1 MLIANNISKSF
12 AGVHALSG
20 VHLSLQPGMVHA
32 IIGENGAGKS
42 TLMKILSGVIHNY
55 EGQIILNGKPVQFNS
70 TRDAEAAGIAM
81 IHQELNL
88 VPQLSIAENI
98 FLGREITDSFGML
111 AERAMHEISV
121 GLLERVGL
129 RIDPVTKVEAL
140 KVGQQ
145 QLVEI
150 AKALHTKA
158 SIIIMDE
165 PTSALSDTE
174 IATLFSCIHELTAT
188 GASIVYISHKLQELY
203 NIANTYVVLR
213 DGVTVANGNM
223 MDIVEAD
230 LIAQMSGRNTTI
242 EKIITPKKFDSVF
255 LEVDDLYLKH
265 ATLPNKNL
273 LSSISFQVHQGEI
286 VGIYGLMG
294 AGRTELL
301 ECLFGLHPK
310 RSSGNIVVAG
320 KKLNITSPSAAI
332 AAGMALVPED
342 RKTEGLL
349 LEHSVRSNMSLTV
362 LHTLEKLGL
371 YIDTKAENELSQK
384 FIYEL
389 AIKTASDT
397 TLAKN
402 LSGGNQQKI
411 VIAKWLATNPTIL
424 LLDEPTRGIDVNA
437 KAEIYE
443 LIKSLAVQGLSVV
456 LVSSEIPEIMSVSD
470 RVLVMANGKLTANMP
485 INEANETILLKKA
498 L

>member
-1 MLIANNISKSF
+1 
-12 AGVHALSG
+12 
-20 VHLSLQPGMVHA
+20 
-32 IIGENGAGKS
+32 
-42 TLMKILSGVIHNY
+42 
-55 EGQIILNGKPVQFNS
+55 
-70 TRDAEAAGIAM
+70 M

-389 AIKTASDT
+389 SIKTASDT

>member
-55 EGQIILNGKPVQFNS
+55 EGQIILNDKPVQFNS

-242 EKIITPKKFDSVF
+242 EKISTPKKFDSVF

-389 AIKTASDT
+389 SIKTASDT

-456 LVSSEIPEIMSVSD
+456 LVSSEIHEIMSVSD

>member
-55 EGQIILNGKPVQFNS
+55 EGQIILNDKPVQFNS

-242 EKIITPKKFDSVF
+242 EKISTPKKFDSVF

-362 LHTLEKLGL
+362 LRTLEKLGL

-389 AIKTASDT
+389 SIKTASDT

>member
-12 AGVHALSG
+12 AGVQALSS
-20 VHLSLQPGMVHA
+20 VHLSLQPGKVHA

-55 EGQIILNGKPVQFNS
+55 EGQIVLNEKPVQFNS

-111 AERAMHEISV
+111 AEKTMHVRSVELLAMV
-121 GLLERVGL
+121 GLGV
-129 RIDPVTKVEAL
+129 DPATKVEAL

-174 IATLFSCIHELTAT
+174 IATLFTCIHELIAAGAT
-188 GASIVYISHKLQELY
+188 IVYISHKLQELY
-203 NIANTYVVLR
+203 TIANTYVVLR
-213 DGVTVANGNM
+213 DGVTVARGDM
-223 MDIVEAD
+223 KDITEAD
-230 LIAQMSGRNTTI
+230 LIAQMSGRNTKN
-242 EKIITPKKFDSVF
+242 EKINTTKKFDTVL

-273 LSSISFQVHQGEI
+273 LSSISFKVYQGEI
-286 VGIYGLMG
+286 LGIYGLMG
-294 AGRTELL
+294 AGRTELM

-310 RSSGNIVVAG
+310 RSSGSIVVAG
-320 KKLNITSPSAAI
+320 KKLNITSPTAAI

-349 LEHSVRSNMSLTV
+349 LDNTVRSNMSLTV
-362 LHTLEKLGL
+362 LDTLEKLGL
-371 YIDTKAENELSQK
+371 YIDTKSEKELSKK
-384 FIYEL
+384 FISEL
-389 AIKTASDT
+389 SIKTASDT

-411 VIAKWLATNPTIL
+411 VLAKWLATHPTLL

-437 KAEIYE
+437 KAEIYA
-443 LIKSLAVQGLSVV
+443 LIKSLAVKGLSVV
-456 LVSSEIPEIMSVSD
+456 LVSSEIPEIMAVSD

-485 INEANETILLKKA
+485 ISEANESLLLMKA

>member
-20 VHLSLQPGMVHA
+20 VHLSLHPGMVHA

-55 EGQIILNGKPVQFNS
+55 EGQIILNDKSVQFNS
-70 TRDAEAAGIAM
+70 TRDAESAGIAM

-88 VPQLSIAENI
+88 VPQLSVVENI

-111 AERAMHEISV
+111 AERVMYEASLD
-121 GLLERVGL
+121 LLKRVGL
-129 RIDPVTKVEAL
+129 SVDPGTKIEAL

-174 IATLFSCIHELTAT
+174 IATLFTCIHELTAA
-188 GASIVYISHKLQELY
+188 GATVVYISHKLQELY
-203 NIANTYVVLR
+203 TIANTYVVLR
-213 DGVTVANGNM
+213 DGVTVANGAM
-223 MDIVEAD
+223 KDISETD
-230 LIAQMSGRNTTI
+230 LIAKMSGRNTNI
-242 EKIITPKKFDSVF
+242 EKINTPKNFDTVL
-255 LEVDDLYLKH
+255 LEVNDLYLKH
-265 ATLPNKNL
+265 ASLLDKNA

-294 AGRTELL
+294 AGRTEFL

-310 RSSGNIVVAG
+310 RSSGNILLDG
-320 KKLNITSPSAAI
+320 KKLNITSPAGAI

-349 LEHSVRSNMSLTV
+349 LEHTVRSNMSLTV
-362 LHTLEKLGL
+362 LQTLEKFGL
-371 YIDTKAENELSQK
+371 YINTNAEQVLSKKFISELS
-384 FIYEL
+384 
-389 AIKTASDT
+389 IKTASDT

-411 VIAKWLATNPTIL
+411 VLAKWLATNPKIL

-437 KAEIYE
+437 KAEIYA
-443 LIKSLAVQGLSVV
+443 LIKSLAVKGLSVV
-456 LVSSEIPEIMSVSD
+456 LVSSEIPEIMAVSD

-485 INEANETILLKKA
+485 ISEANESLLLKKA

>member
-55 EGQIILNGKPVQFNS
+55 EGQILLNDKPVQFNS

-88 VPQLSIAENI
+88 VPQLSVVENI

-111 AERAMHEISV
+111 AERVMYEASLD
-121 GLLERVGL
+121 LLKRVGL
-129 RIDPVTKVEAL
+129 SVDPGTKIEAL

-165 PTSALSDTE
+165 PTSALSDNE
-174 IATLFSCIHELTAT
+174 VSTLFTCIHELTAA
-188 GASIVYISHKLQELY
+188 GATIVYISHKLQELY
-203 NIANTYVVLR
+203 TIANTYVVLR
-213 DGVTVANGNM
+213 DGVTVAHGAM
-223 MDIVEAD
+223 KDISETD
-230 LIAQMSGRNTTI
+230 LIAKMSGRNTKI
-242 EKIITPKKFDSVF
+242 EKINTPKNFDTVL
-255 LEVDDLYLKH
+255 LEVNDLHLKH
-265 ATLPNKNL
+265 ATLLDKNA

-294 AGRTELL
+294 AGRTEFL

-310 RSSGNIVVAG
+310 RSSGNILLDG
-320 KKLNITSPSAAI
+320 KKLNITSPAGAI

-349 LEHSVRSNMSLTV
+349 LEHTVRSNMSLTV
-362 LHTLEKLGL
+362 LQTLEKFGL
-371 YIDTKAENELSQK
+371 YINTNAEQVLSKKFISELS
-384 FIYEL
+384 
-389 AIKTASDT
+389 IKTASDT

-411 VIAKWLATNPTIL
+411 VLAKWLATNPKIL

-437 KAEIYE
+437 KAEIYA
-443 LIKSLAVQGLSVV
+443 LIKSLAVKGLSVV
-456 LVSSEIPEIMSVSD
+456 LVSSEIPEIMAVSD

-485 INEANETILLKKA
+485 ISEANESLLLKKA

>member
-389 AIKTASDT
+389 SIKTASDT

>member
-20 VHLSLQPGMVHA
+20 VHLSLQPGMVQA

-55 EGQIILNGKPVQFNS
+55 EGQIILNDKPVQFNS

-389 AIKTASDT
+389 SIKTASDT

>member
-55 EGQIILNGKPVQFNS
+55 EGQIILNGNPVQFNS

-174 IATLFSCIHELTAT
+174 IATLFSCIHELTAA
-188 GASIVYISHKLQELY
+188 GATIVYISHKLQELY
-203 NIANTYVVLR
+203 TIANTYVVLR
-213 DGVTVANGNM
+213 DGVTVANGKM

-242 EKIITPKKFDSVF
+242 EKISTPKKFDSVF

-273 LSSISFQVHQGEI
+273 LSSISFKVHQGEI

-371 YIDTKAENELSQK
+371 YIDTTAEKELSQK

-389 AIKTASDT
+389 SIKTASDNT
-397 TLAKN
+397 IAKN

-411 VIAKWLATNPTIL
+411 VIAKWLATHPTIL

-437 KAEIYE
+437 KAEIYA

-456 LVSSEIPEIMSVSD
+456 LVSSEIPEIMAISD

>member
-12 AGVHALSG
+12 AGVQALSS

-55 EGQIILNGKPVQFNS
+55 EGQIVLNEKPVQFNS

-111 AERAMHEISV
+111 ADKTMHERSV
-121 GLLERVGL
+121 ELLARVGL
-129 RIDPVTKVEAL
+129 GVDPATKVETL

-174 IATLFSCIHELTAT
+174 IATLFTCIHELTAA
-188 GASIVYISHKLQELY
+188 GATIVYISHKLQELY
-203 NIANTYVVLR
+203 TIANTYVVLR
-213 DGVTVANGNM
+213 DGVTVARGDM
-223 MDIVEAD
+223 KDIAEAD
-230 LIAQMSGRNTTI
+230 LIAQMSGRNTKN
-242 EKIITPKKFDSVF
+242 EKINTTKKFDTVL
-255 LEVDDLYLKH
+255 LEVNDLHLKH

-273 LSSISFQVHQGEI
+273 LSSISFKVYQGEI
-286 VGIYGLMG
+286 LGIYGLMG
-294 AGRTELL
+294 AGRTELM

-310 RSSGNIVVAG
+310 RSSGSIVVAG
-320 KKLNITSPSAAI
+320 KKLNITSPTAAI

-349 LEHSVRSNMSLTV
+349 LDHTLRSNMSLTV
-362 LHTLEKLGL
+362 LNTLEKLGL
-371 YIDTKAENELSQK
+371 YIDTKSEKELSKK
-384 FIYEL
+384 FISEL
-389 AIKTASDT
+389 SIKTASDT

-411 VIAKWLATNPTIL
+411 VLAKWLATHPTLL

-437 KAEIYE
+437 KAEIYA
-443 LIKSLAVQGLSVV
+443 LIKSLAVKGLSVV
-456 LVSSEIPEIMSVSD
+456 LVSSEIPEIMAVSD
-470 RVLVMANGKLTANMP
+470 RVLVMSNGKLTANMP
-485 INEANETILLKKA
+485 ISEANESLLLKKA

>member
-12 AGVHALSG
+12 AGVQALSG

-55 EGQIILNGKPVQFNS
+55 EGQILLNDKPVQFNS

-88 VPQLSIAENI
+88 VPQLSVVENI

-111 AERAMHEISV
+111 AERVMYEASLD
-121 GLLERVGL
+121 LLKRVGL
-129 RIDPVTKVEAL
+129 SVDPGTKIETL

-174 IATLFSCIHELTAT
+174 IATLFTCIHELTAA
-188 GASIVYISHKLQELY
+188 GATVVYISHKLQELY
-203 NIANTYVVLR
+203 TIANTYVVLR
-213 DGVTVANGNM
+213 DGVTVANGAM
-223 MDIVEAD
+223 KDISETD
-230 LIAQMSGRNTTI
+230 LIAKMSGRNTKI
-242 EKIITPKKFDSVF
+242 EKINTPKNFDTVL
-255 LEVDDLYLKH
+255 LEVNDLYLKH
-265 ATLPNKNL
+265 ATLLDKNA
-273 LSSISFQVHQGEI
+273 LSSISFQIHKGEI

-310 RSSGNIVVAG
+310 RSSGNILLDG
-320 KKLNITSPSAAI
+320 KKLNITSPATAI

-349 LEHSVRSNMSLTV
+349 LEHTVRSNMSLTV
-362 LHTLEKLGL
+362 LDTLEKFGI
-371 YIDTKAENELSQK
+371 YIDTKPEKELSKK
-384 FIYEL
+384 FISEL
-389 AIKTASDT
+389 SIKTASDT

-411 VIAKWLATNPTIL
+411 VLAKWLATNPKIL

-437 KAEIYE
+437 KAEIYA

-456 LVSSEIPEIMSVSD
+456 LVSSEIPEIMAVSD
-470 RVLVMANGKLTANMP
+470 RVLVMANGKFTANMP
-485 INEANETILLKKA
+485 ISEANESLLLKKA

>member
-242 EKIITPKKFDSVF
+242 KKIITPKKFDSVF

-389 AIKTASDT
+389 SIKSASDT

>member
-55 EGQIILNGKPVQFNS
+55 EGQIILNDKPVQFNS

-389 AIKTASDT
+389 SIKTASDT

>member
-55 EGQIILNGKPVQFNS
+55 EGQIILNDKPVQFNS
-70 TRDAEAAGIAM
+70 TRDAESAGIAM

-88 VPQLSIAENI
+88 VPQLSVVENI

-111 AERAMHEISV
+111 AERVMYEASLD
-121 GLLERVGL
+121 LLKRVGL
-129 RIDPVTKVEAL
+129 SVDPGTKIEAL

-165 PTSALSDTE
+165 PTSALSDNE
-174 IATLFSCIHELTAT
+174 VSTLFTCIHELTAA
-188 GASIVYISHKLQELY
+188 GATIVYISHKLQELY
-203 NIANTYVVLR
+203 TIANTYVVLR
-213 DGVTVANGNM
+213 DGVTVANGAM
-223 MDIVEAD
+223 KDISETD
-230 LIAQMSGRNTTI
+230 LIAKMSGRNTKI
-242 EKIITPKKFDSVF
+242 EKIHTPKNFDTVL
-255 LEVDDLYLKH
+255 LEVNDLYLKH
-265 ATLPNKNL
+265 ATLLDKNA

-310 RSSGNIVVAG
+310 RSSGNILLDG
-320 KKLNITSPSAAI
+320 KKLNITSPAGAI

-349 LEHSVRSNMSLTV
+349 LEHTVRSNMSLTV
-362 LHTLEKLGL
+362 LQTLEKFGL
-371 YIDTKAENELSQK
+371 YINTNAEQVLSKKFISELS
-384 FIYEL
+384 
-389 AIKTASDT
+389 IKTASDT

-411 VIAKWLATNPTIL
+411 VLAKWLATNPKIL

-437 KAEIYE
+437 KAEIYA
-443 LIKSLAVQGLSVV
+443 LIKSLAVKGLSVV
-456 LVSSEIPEIMSVSD
+456 LVSSEIPEIMAVSD

-485 INEANETILLKKA
+485 ISEANESLLLKKA